1 MNTLNLVTALLSI
14 FLIPFLLA
22 IEPRSKMLRR
32 LSSTFRKGKKEES
45 QSNGVN
51 GANGVNGSSLSAK
64 PDPQRRR
71 NDHAPQKKEK
81 EPEDHSA
88 GRTQVAST
96 FEQYA
101 QLIHASRRPLP
112 TQSGDG
118 AYLDHDMP
126 SGLMDDLK
134 NLGFKDVNTLM
145 GVMKTKAT
153 GELADDKTY
162 LMERVIQV
170 SLFLISSSPL
180 AK

>member
-1 MNTLNLVTALLSI
+1 MIAFNLVTT
-14 FLIPFLLA
+14 LLA
-22 IEPRSKMLRR
+22 ISLVPLLLASGTRSKMLRR
-32 LSSTFRKGKKEES
+32 FSSVFKKGKKDVS
-45 QSNGVN
+45 QSDGVNGVN
-51 GANGVNGSSLSAK
+51 GVDGVNGSSLSAK

-71 NDHAPQKKEK
+71 SNLTPQKKEK

-88 GRTQVAST
+88 GRAEVAST

-118 AYLDHDMP
+118 AYLDHDIP

-134 NLGFKDVNTLM
+134 HLGFKDIGTLM
-145 GVMKTKAT
+145 GVMKTKAS

-162 LMERVIQV
+162 LMERAIQV
-170 SLFLISSSPL
+170 RFFS
-180 AK
+180 

>member
-1 MNTLNLVTALLSI
+1 MIAFNLVTT
-14 FLIPFLLA
+14 LLA
-22 IEPRSKMLRR
+22 VSLVPLLLAFGTRSKMLRR
-32 LSSTFRKGKKEES
+32 FSSVFRKGKKDES
-45 QSNGVN
+45 QSDGFNGV
-51 GANGVNGSSLSAK
+51 NGVNGSSSSAK

-71 NDHAPQKKEK
+71 SNLTPQKKEK

-88 GRTQVAST
+88 GRAEVAST

-118 AYLDHDMP
+118 AYLDHDIP

-134 NLGFKDVNTLM
+134 HLGFKDVGTLM
-145 GVMKTKAT
+145 GVMKTKAS

-170 SLFLISSSPL
+170 SLSLMSLSSTR
-180 AK
+180 

>member
-1 MNTLNLVTALLSI
+1 MVSFRLVKNLLGVILVPL
-14 FLIPFLLA
+14 LLA
-22 IEPRSKMLRR
+22 IAKRSKMLRR
-32 LSSTFRKGKKEES
+32 FSSTFRKGKKEDS
-45 QSNGVN
+45 QTNGINNVNGVN
-51 GANGVNGSSLSAK
+51 ASSSSAK

-71 NDHAPQKKEK
+71 SNLAPQKEDK

-88 GRTQVAST
+88 GHTQVEST
-96 FEQYA
+96 FQQYA
-101 QLIHASRRPLP
+101 QLIHAARRPLP

-134 NLGFKDVNTLM
+134 HLGFKDINTLM
-145 GVMKTKAT
+145 GVMKTKAS

-170 SLFLISSSPL
+170 SPISCKLVS
-180 AK
+180 AC